1 MIIFAILGLIIK
13 QNHCA
18 NCKMSI
24 IIKNIDQEQLTEN
37 FSVENYCIFA
47 FRGVGSFWVDF
58 VEFTYD
64 GNVLLFLSPFQNFR
78 KISGTMQ
85 DIQLL
90 EFHGD
95 FYCIEYHKK
104 EVSCNGL
111 LFNNIFL
118 LPHIEVSDQYFR
130 DILSIFER
138 IKSELP
144 SLSAYS
150 QAVLRSYLQLI
161 LALSSKEKS
170 GVLEQIQQ
178 NVEHN
183 LASDFQN
190 LLEKYFLTERSV
202 QFYADKCNLSADA
215 FSKKI
220 KQLFGKTPT
229 KLIQERVVLEA
240 KKQLHLTYKSIKE
253 IAFDMNFEDEFYFS
267 RFFKKSVG
275 QSPKHFRDTV
285 GISIVAK

>member
-1 MIIFAILGLIIK
+1 
-13 QNHCA
+13 
-18 NCKMSI
+18 MSI
-24 IIKNIDQEQLTEN
+24 IIKNITQELLTEN

-47 FRGVGSFWVDF
+47 FRGEGCFWVDF
-58 VEFTYD
+58 VEFTYS
-64 GNVLLFLSPFQNFR
+64 GNTLLFLSPFQNFQ
-78 KISGTMQ
+78 KISGMMH

-90 EFHGD
+90 EFHGN

-118 LPHIEVSDQYFR
+118 LPHIEVSDECFK
-130 DILSIFER
+130 DILNIFER
-138 IKSELP
+138 IENE
-144 SLSAYS
+144 SLSCSVYS

-170 GVLEQIQQ
+170 AILEQVQQ

-183 LASDFQN
+183 LASDFQK
-190 LLEKYFLTERSV
+190 LLENHFLTERSV
-202 QFYADKCNLSADA
+202 QFYAEKCNLSADA

-220 KQLFGKTPT
+220 KQLLGKTPT

-253 IAFDMNFEDEFYFS
+253 IAFEMNFEDEFYFS